1 LNIPVIDIFAGP
13 GGLGEGFSAFVD
25 GNFKRKFK
33 IVLSIENN
41 PFAHQ
46 TLTLRSF
53 YRQFEP
59 ESVPTD
65 YYKFLRGEI
74 TIETLFDLWPE
85 QSKRA
90 KREALLAKLGDDE
103 EAIADDELNKKIV
116 SAFVI
121 YNWVLIGGATLQANR
136 LWERS
141 RRQDTFLMKKKMKNS
156 DYINNIKKFGCPSTS
171 CLCDGKR

>member
-1 LNIPVIDIFAGP
+1 LKIPVIDIFAGP

-59 ESVPTD
+59 ESVLQKPEVLV
-65 YYKFLRGEI
+65 LRQIWGCI
-74 TIETLFDLWPE
+74 
-85 QSKRA
+85 
-90 KREALLAKLGDDE
+90 
-103 EAIADDELNKKIV
+103 LN
-116 SAFVI
+116 
-121 YNWVLIGGATLQANR
+121 N
-136 LWERS
+136 
-141 RRQDTFLMKKKMKNS
+141 
-156 DYINNIKKFGCPSTS
+156 
-171 CLCDGKR
+171 